1 MLNFLFCTV
10 PSGSPRNVL
19 VTAMSSTSILVTWDS
34 PLESEQ
40 NGVII
45 SYTVAY
51 VNLNRSGDQQI
62 SLSTTQRQLSITGL
76 QEYEEYSF
84 TVAATTTVGQGPF
97 SDTSS
102 TFTFQDGK
110 HIVARA
116 HKKSFVCAIC
126 NRRCSS
132 FNWPKQNQR

>member
-1 MLNFLFCTV
+1 MLHFRFCTV
-10 PSGSPRNVL
+10 PSSSPRNVL
-19 VTAMSSTSILVTWDS
+19 ATAMSSTSILVTWDS

-40 NGVII
+40 NGIII

-62 SLSTTQRQLSITGL
+62 SSSTPQRQLSITGL

-84 TVAATTTVGQGPF
+84 RVAAATTVGQGPF

-116 HKKSFVCAIC
+116 HK
-126 NRRCSS
+126 
-132 FNWPKQNQR
+132 

>member
-1 MLNFLFCTV
+1 MLSFLFYTV

-40 NGVII
+40 NGIII

-51 VNLNRSGDQQI
+51 VNLNRSEDQQI
-62 SLSTTQRQLSITGL
+62 SLSTTQRQLSITDL

-84 TVAATTTVGQGPF
+84 RVAAATTVGQGPF
-97 SDTSS
+97 SDPSLI
-102 TFTFQDGK
+102 FTFEDGEY
-110 HIVARA
+110 IYL
-116 HKKSFVCAIC
+116 
-126 NRRCSS
+126 
-132 FNWPKQNQR
+132 